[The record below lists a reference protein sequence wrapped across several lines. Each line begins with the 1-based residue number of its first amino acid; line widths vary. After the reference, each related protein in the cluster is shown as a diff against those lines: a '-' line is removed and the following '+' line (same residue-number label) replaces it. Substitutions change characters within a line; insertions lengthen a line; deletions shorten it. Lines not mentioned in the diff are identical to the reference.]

1 MTEKIVNIIK
11 SGTIT
16 IPKLL
21 LVNYKRLKLTEQELI
36 LIIYFIGNNEFDP
49 ERISKDLGLSIGET
63 LKIID
68 DLTKKDILKI
78 STRSAKVYEEY
89 INLDELYN
97 KLALTVME
105 NKEEPKRTNIYDKFE
120 NEFGRTLSPM
130 EYEIIGAWIEGGF
143 SEELIEAALKE
154 AVYNGVSNL
163 RYIDKILY
171 EWQKKGIK
179 TPADINQKKE
189 PPKPKG
195 EVFDYDWLND
205 KDWKLFKWIISRR

>member
-1 MTEKIVNIIK
+1 MTDKIINIIK

-21 LVNYKRLKLTEQELI
+21 LQSYKELKLTEQELI

-49 ERISKDLGLSIGET
+49 ERISKDLDLSIGET

-78 STRSAKVYEEY
+78 STKSAKVYEEY
-89 INLDELYN
+89 IDLDELYN
-97 KLALTVME
+97 KLALTIMTD
-105 NKEEPKRTNIYDKFE
+105 KETPKKTNIYDKFE

-130 EYEIIGAWIEGGF
+130 EYEIIGAWIESGF
-143 SEELIEAALKE
+143 SEELIEEALKE

-179 TPADINQKKE
+179 DKQDIKVQKE
-189 PPKPKG
+189 APNPKG
-195 EVFDYDWLND
+195 EVFDYDWLNE
-205 KDWKLFKWIISRR
+205 KD

>member
-1 MTEKIVNIIK
+1 MTDKIINIIK

-21 LVNYKRLKLTEQELI
+21 LQSYKELKLSEQELI

-89 INLDELYN
+89 IDLDELYN
-97 KLALTVME
+97 KLALTIMTD
-105 NKEEPKRTNIYDKFE
+105 KETPKRTNIYDKFE

-130 EYEIIGAWIEGGF
+130 EYEIIGAWIESGF
-143 SEELIEAALKE
+143 SEELIEEALKE

-163 RYIDKILY
+163 HYIDKILY

-179 TPADINQKKE
+179 NQQDIKVQKE
-189 PPKPKG
+189 APKPKG
-195 EVFDYDWLND
+195 EVFDYDWLNE
-205 KDWKLFKWIISRR
+205 KD

>member
-1 MTEKIVNIIK
+1 MTDKIINIIK

-21 LVNYKRLKLTEQELI
+21 LQSYKELKLTEQELI

-89 INLDELYN
+89 IDLDELYN
-97 KLALTVME
+97 KLALTIMTD
-105 NKEEPKRTNIYDKFE
+105 KETPKRTNIYDKFE

-130 EYEIIGAWIEGGF
+130 EYEIIGAWIESWF
-143 SEELIEAALKE
+143 SEELIEEALKE

-171 EWQKKGIK
+171 EWQKKGVKTKQDIK
-179 TPADINQKKE
+179 VQKE
-189 PPKPKG
+189 APKPKG
-195 EVFDYDWLND
+195 EVFDYDWLNE
-205 KDWKLFKWIISRR
+205 KDWKLSRRIISGC

>member
-1 MTEKIVNIIK
+1 MTDKIINIIK

-21 LVNYKRLKLTEQELI
+21 LQSYKELKLSEQELI

-89 INLDELYN
+89 IDLDELYN
-97 KLALTVME
+97 KLALTIMTD
-105 NKEEPKRTNIYDKFE
+105 KETPKRTNIYDKFE

-130 EYEIIGAWIEGGF
+130 EYEIIGAWIESGF
-143 SEELIEAALKE
+143 SEELIEEALKE

-179 TPADINQKKE
+179 NQQDIKVQKE
-189 PPKPKG
+189 APKPKG
-195 EVFDYDWLND
+195 EVFDYDWLNE
-205 KDWKLFKWIISRR
+205 KD

>member
-1 MTEKIVNIIK
+1 MTDKIINIIK

-21 LVNYKRLKLTEQELI
+21 LQSYKELKLTEQELI

-68 DLTKKDILKI
+68 ELTKKDILKI

-89 INLDELYN
+89 IDLDELYN
-97 KLALTVME
+97 KLALTIMTD
-105 NKEEPKRTNIYDKFE
+105 KETPKRTNIYDKFE

-130 EYEIIGAWIEGGF
+130 EYEIIGAWIESGF
-143 SEELIEAALKE
+143 SEELIEEALKE

-171 EWQKKGIK
+171 EWQKKGVKNKQDIK
-179 TPADINQKKE
+179 VQKE
-189 PPKPKG
+189 APKPKG
-195 EVFDYDWLND
+195 EVFDYDWLNE
-205 KDWKLFKWIISRR
+205 KD

>member
-1 MTEKIVNIIK
+1 MTDKIINIIK

-21 LVNYKRLKLTEQELI
+21 LQSYKELKLTEQELI

-89 INLDELYN
+89 IDLDELYN
-97 KLALTVME
+97 KLALTIMTD
-105 NKEEPKRTNIYDKFE
+105 KETPKRTNIYDKFE

-130 EYEIIGAWIEGGF
+130 EYEIIGAWIESGF
-143 SEELIEAALKE
+143 SEELIEEALKE

-179 TPADINQKKE
+179 NQQDIKVQKE
-189 PPKPKG
+189 APKPKG
-195 EVFDYDWLND
+195 EVFDYDWLNE
-205 KDWKLFKWIISRR
+205 KD

>member
-1 MTEKIVNIIK
+1 MTDKIINIIK

-21 LVNYKRLKLTEQELI
+21 LQSYKELKLTEQELI

-89 INLDELYN
+89 IDLDELYN
-97 KLALTVME
+97 KLALTIMTD
-105 NKEEPKRTNIYDKFE
+105 KETPKRTNIYDKFE

-130 EYEIIGAWIEGGF
+130 EYEIIGAWIESGF
-143 SEELIEAALKE
+143 SEELIEEALKE

-179 TPADINQKKE
+179 NKQDIKVQKE
-189 PPKPKG
+189 ASKPKG
-195 EVFDYDWLND
+195 EVFDYDWLNE
-205 KDWKLFKWIISRR
+205 KD

>member
-1 MTEKIVNIIK
+1 MTDKIINIIK

-21 LVNYKRLKLTEQELI
+21 LQSYKELNLTEQELI

-89 INLDELYN
+89 IDLDELYN
-97 KLALTVME
+97 KLALTIMTD
-105 NKEEPKRTNIYDKFE
+105 KETPKRTNIYDKFE

-130 EYEIIGAWIEGGF
+130 EYEIIGAWIESGF
-143 SEELIEAALKE
+143 SEELIEEALKE

-179 TPADINQKKE
+179 NQQDIKVQKE
-189 PPKPKG
+189 APKPKG
-195 EVFDYDWLND
+195 EVFDYDWLNE
-205 KDWKLFKWIISRR
+205 KD

>member
-1 MTEKIVNIIK
+1 MTDKIINIIK

-21 LVNYKRLKLTEQELI
+21 LQSYKELKLTEQELI

-78 STRSAKVYEEY
+78 STKSAKVYEEY
-89 INLDELYN
+89 IDLDELYN
-97 KLALTVME
+97 KLALTIMTD
-105 NKEEPKRTNIYDKFE
+105 KETPKRTNIYDKFE

-130 EYEIIGAWIEGGF
+130 EYEIIGAWIESGF
-143 SEELIEAALKE
+143 SEELIEEALKE

-179 TPADINQKKE
+179 NKQDIKVQKE
-189 PPKPKG
+189 ASKPKG
-195 EVFDYDWLND
+195 EVFDYDWLNE
-205 KDWKLFKWIISRR
+205 KD

>member
-179 TPADINQKKE
+179 TPSNINQKKE

-205 KDWKLFKWIISRR
+205 KD

>member
-1 MTEKIVNIIK
+1 MTDKIINIIK

-21 LVNYKRLKLTEQELI
+21 LQSYKELKLTEQELI

-68 DLTKKDILKI
+68 DKKKKDILKI

-89 INLDELYN
+89 IDLDELYN
-97 KLALTVME
+97 KLALTIMTD
-105 NKEEPKRTNIYDKFE
+105 KETPKRTNIYDKFE

-130 EYEIIGAWIEGGF
+130 EYEIIGAWIESGF
-143 SEELIEAALKE
+143 SEELIEEALKE

-179 TPADINQKKE
+179 NKQDIKVQKE
-189 PPKPKG
+189 APKPKG
-195 EVFDYDWLND
+195 EVFDYDWLNE
-205 KDWKLFKWIISRR
+205 KD

>member
-1 MTEKIVNIIK
+1 MTDKIINIIK

-21 LVNYKRLKLTEQELI
+21 LQSYKELNLTEQELI

-89 INLDELYN
+89 IDLDELYN
-97 KLALTVME
+97 KLALTIMTD
-105 NKEEPKRTNIYDKFE
+105 KETPKRTNIYDKFE

-130 EYEIIGAWIEGGF
+130 EYEIIGAWIESGF
-143 SEELIEAALKE
+143 SEELIEEALKE

-171 EWQKKGIK
+171 EWQKKGVKTKQDIK
-179 TPADINQKKE
+179 VQKE
-189 PPKPKG
+189 APKPKG
-195 EVFDYDWLND
+195 EVFDYDWLNE
-205 KDWKLFKWIISRR
+205 KD

>member
-1 MTEKIVNIIK
+1 MTDKIINIIK

-21 LVNYKRLKLTEQELI
+21 LQSYKELKLTEQELI

-89 INLDELYN
+89 IDLDELYN
-97 KLALTVME
+97 KLALTIMTD
-105 NKEEPKRTNIYDKFE
+105 KETPKRTNIYD
-120 NEFGRTLSPM
+120 EFGRTLSPM
-130 EYEIIGAWIEGGF
+130 EYEIIGAWIESGF
-143 SEELIEAALKE
+143 SEELIEEALKE

-171 EWQKKGIK
+171 EWQKKGVKTKQDIK
-179 TPADINQKKE
+179 VQKE
-189 PPKPKG
+189 APKPKG
-195 EVFDYDWLND
+195 EVFDYDWLNE
-205 KDWKLFKWIISRR
+205 KD

>member
-1 MTEKIVNIIK
+1 MTDKIINIIK

-21 LVNYKRLKLTEQELI
+21 LQSYKELKLTEQELI

-89 INLDELYN
+89 IDLDELYN
-97 KLALTVME
+97 KRAPTIMSD
-105 NKEEPKRTNIYDKFE
+105 KETPKRTNSYDKYE

-130 EYEIIGAWIEGGF
+130 EYEIIGAWIESGF
-143 SEELIEAALKE
+143 SEELIEEALKE

-179 TPADINQKKE
+179 NKQDIKVQKE
-189 PPKPKG
+189 APKPKG
-195 EVFDYDWLND
+195 EVFDYDWLNE
-205 KDWKLFKWIISRR
+205 KD

>member
-1 MTEKIVNIIK
+1 MTDKIINIIK

-21 LVNYKRLKLTEQELI
+21 LQSYKELKLTEQELI

-89 INLDELYN
+89 IDLDELYN
-97 KLALTVME
+97 KLALTIMTD
-105 NKEEPKRTNIYDKFE
+105 KETPKKTNIYDKFE

-130 EYEIIGAWIEGGF
+130 EYEIIGAWIESGF
-143 SEELIEAALKE
+143 SEELIEEALKE

-171 EWQKKGIK
+171 EWQKKGVKTKQDIK
-179 TPADINQKKE
+179 VQKE
-189 PPKPKG
+189 APKPKG
-195 EVFDYDWLND
+195 EVFDYDWLNE
-205 KDWKLFKWIISRR
+205 KD

>member
-1 MTEKIVNIIK
+1 MTDKIINIIK

-21 LVNYKRLKLTEQELI
+21 LQSYKELKLTEQELI

-89 INLDELYN
+89 IDLDELYN
-97 KLALTVME
+97 KLALTIMTD
-105 NKEEPKRTNIYDKFE
+105 KETPKRTNIYDKFE

-130 EYEIIGAWIEGGF
+130 EYEIIGAWIESGF
-143 SEELIEAALKE
+143 SEELIEEALTE

-171 EWQKKGIK
+171 EWQKKGSKNKQDIK
-179 TPADINQKKE
+179 VQKE
-189 PPKPKG
+189 APKPKG
-195 EVFDYDWLND
+195 EVFDYDRLNE
-205 KDWKLFKWIISRR
+205 KD